1 MGRGDNQGAVPA
13 EDAAEHVPPKAEELP
28 RPLLVAWLGL
38 GFRVRVRA
46 RVGLGLG
53 LELGLWLGFHGLL
66 VAVLLLRELKQ
77 LLLCELVRVRVS
89 VSVWVRISANCSSC
103 CCANW

>member
-66 VAVLLLRELKQ
+66 VAVLLLRDAAFERASRMAVT
-77 LLLCELVRVRVS
+77 LVEHPHQVTRYLMRVAS
-89 VSVWVRISANCSSC
+89 
-103 CCANW
+103 